1 MNLKLDIEYT
11 ARDFL
16 RGIGINESSF
26 SQHKNLYLNK
36 LKEYFDYEYYQP
48 RGKKRYVF
56 KINKVLKE
64 LDCIKD
70 SINELRRGYNAELFR
85 LKEVLIE
92 EVENE
97 LDIERICQVIYGNIT
112 TFNLEIIQKAVY
124 NTFEV
129 YDMEEFKEIIGEDVV
144 LDCLQY
150 WREFYY
156 DRNSFRV
163 FKDIFGEYKVIC
175 LGTIEDI
182 KGEYYPLYKVIKGIK
197 SKVQSN
203 IRIYQLSKIID
214 ILLAEFPYG
223 TKGTLKSRVAD
234 LVNEVYSEQEI
245 EASLT
250 KHWERQPQCK
260 GKWIDGKNN
269 QILSEDIQE
278 ALNNIGASKFYD
290 NYRKNK
296 QECMDKY
303 GVIPSFGYK
312 FSRRD

>member
-1 MNLKLDIEYT
+1 MNLKLNIEYT

-16 RGIGINESSF
+16 RGLGINESSF
-26 SQHKNLYLNK
+26 SQHKSLYLNK

-64 LDCIKD
+64 LNN
-70 SINELRRGYNAELFR
+70 INELRRYYNAELLR
-85 LKEVLIE
+85 LREVLMQ

-97 LDIERICQVIYGNIT
+97 LDIKKICQVIYGNIT
-112 TFNLEIIQKAVY
+112 AFNLEIIQEAVY

-129 YDMEEFKEIIGEDVV
+129 YDMEDFKEILGEDVN
-144 LDCLQY
+144 LDCAQY

-163 FKDIFGEYKVIC
+163 FKDISGEYKVIC

-182 KGEYYPLYKVIKGIK
+182 KGEYYPLYKVMKDIESEI
-197 SKVQSN
+197 QSN
-203 IRIYQLSKIID
+203 VRIHQLSKTID
-214 ILLAEFPYG
+214 DLLAEFPYG
-223 TKGTLKSRVAD
+223 TKGTLKSRVAG
-234 LVNEVYSEQEI
+234 LVNKVYTNQEI
-245 EASLT
+245 EAGLQ
-250 KHWERQPQCK
+250 KHWERRPQDE

-269 QILSEDIQE
+269 QVLSEELQE
-278 ALNNIGASKFYD
+278 VLNNIGVDTFYD

-296 QECMDKY
+296 QEFMVKY
-303 GVIPSFGYK
+303 RVIPVFGYK
-312 FSRRD
+312 FVRRE